1 MNYII
6 SIINPDS
13 LSILMDLCNQLD
25 LPLSITM
32 AGRGTAVQ
40 SMLDLLGIESNERRI
55 VFTVA
60 NEEKTKKVISNET
73 KEKIKQFL
81 DVKDISEEFS
91 KEEVEDNKLLGV
103 LSYCGVFALIP
114 YFSNRKSKYVEFHSI
129 QGMNLLITMICYI
142 ITYSLLSLIKVTRYV
157 IDWGYMVGS
166 KKVTPLWITLPMT
179 FIGILIFIIM
189 IYGIINACNG
199 KSKTLP
205 IINKIKVIK

>member
-1 MNYII
+1 MSYCSNCGYKFEGKENFCPSCGVKIEKKKQKKKNNEE
-6 SIINPDS
+6 SI
-13 LSILMDLCNQLD
+13 
-25 LPLSITM
+25 
-32 AGRGTAVQ
+32 
-40 SMLDLLGIESNERRI
+40 
-55 VFTVA
+55 

-166 KKVTPLWITLPMT
+166 KKVTPLWITLPMA

>member
-1 MNYII
+1 MWSKN
-6 SIINPDS
+6 
-13 LSILMDLCNQLD
+13 
-25 LPLSITM
+25 
-32 AGRGTAVQ
+32 R
-40 SMLDLLGIESNERRI
+40 
-55 VFTVA
+55 
-60 NEEKTKKVISNET
+60 

>member
-1 MNYII
+1 MSYCSNCGYKFEGKENFCPSCGVKIEKKKQKKKNNEE
-6 SIINPDS
+6 SI
-13 LSILMDLCNQLD
+13 
-25 LPLSITM
+25 
-32 AGRGTAVQ
+32 
-40 SMLDLLGIESNERRI
+40 
-55 VFTVA
+55 

-189 IYGIINACNG
+189 IYGIINVMVNQ
-199 KSKTLP
+199 KHSL
-205 IINKIKVIK
+205 